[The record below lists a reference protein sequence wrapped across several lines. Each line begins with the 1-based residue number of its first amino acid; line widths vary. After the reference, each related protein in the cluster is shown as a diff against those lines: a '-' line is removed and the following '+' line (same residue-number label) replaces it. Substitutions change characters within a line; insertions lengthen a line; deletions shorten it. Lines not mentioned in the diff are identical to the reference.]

1 MQHDDA
7 ILLTEHMIDEIL
19 NVLSHAEDEGSSSSQ
34 ENTPQHPTQ
43 HPPQPVIKQTLPV
56 RTSNSNRQFEHQM

>member
-1 MQHDDA
+1 
-7 ILLTEHMIDEIL
+7 MIDEIL

-43 HPPQPVIKQTLPV
+43 HATQPIITKQTLPV
-56 RTSNSNRQFEHQM
+56 RIQHRN